1 VPQRVWVAQL
11 VGEFGRSAEALDQ
24 IGQDALGAAAARAGG
39 RRRKQAT
46 ISRAKLRARHL
57 AAQNLELVAQDQQ
70 LDVLDVHAA
79 ATPNER
85 AQERPEREVEK
96 RQGHY
101 ADPPNPSAN
110 GATRLLAPFRP
121 EERDTGRRGGV
132 MAT

>member
-1 VPQRVWVAQL
+1 MA
-11 VGEFGRSAEALDQ
+11 
-24 IGQDALGAAAARAGG
+24 G

-85 AQERPEREVEK
+85 AQQRPEREVAK

-101 ADPPNPSAN
+101 ADPPTPVRERRDTTI
-110 GATRLLAPFRP
+110 GALQASWTRLLGCA
-121 EERDTGRRGGV
+121 GCGGV
-132 MAT
+132 GARDRDLAVLNPVMRR